1 MENQTRIAEGREPL
15 VEFRGV
21 SVRYGRKE
29 ALEDLTWSLEPGR
42 NWAVL
47 GANGSGKSTL
57 LKLIRGDIMP
67 FPGRGRWA
75 YWARGAAQ
83 RSPIGFRE
91 RTRLVS
97 SDLLDAYRRNGWN
110 LSCLEVV
117 LSGFEDTVY
126 LQDKPTPERIAA
138 AEEALERAGL
148 ARLSEAGM
156 ATLSQGQ
163 AKRVLLTRAL
173 MARPELLLLDE
184 LCEGLDSASRKALL
198 EQVQEEAEE
207 GVQVVQAVHRLEE
220 LIPATGSYLR
230 LEQGKVKAGGAVAGI
245 REQAPK
251 RVADGIQSGPAKPV
265 RAGSPSLGKDEL
277 FRLKGVDVFINNRP
291 ILKNLDWTV
300 CQGQHWA
307 VLGPN
312 GSGKSTLMRLLA
324 GDLRTALGG
333 VVVRFSDPK
342 LKNLWRLR
350 QRISL
355 VSAHYQA
362 AHRFPESVLRVVLGG
377 FLGGIGVS
385 FKPRPDQVDKALHWL
400 DHFGLGEKA
409 ERDITTLSYGQLR
422 RVLLAKALVIEP
434 EILLLDESTGGL
446 DSASR
451 KEFLGLI
458 ESQAA
463 QGRTLIQASHYPDEL
478 ASCLTHEACL
488 DRGRIVSAGP
498 IGRGSEENRPR

>member
-1 MENQTRIAEGREPL
+1 MSMENQTRIAEGREPL

-220 LIPATGSYLR
+220 LIRPPGPTSAWSRGRSRPGGLWPGSGNRLPKGSPTGS
-230 LEQGKVKAGGAVAGI
+230 
-245 REQAPK
+245 
-251 RVADGIQSGPAKPV
+251 
-265 RAGSPSLGKDEL
+265 
-277 FRLKGVDVFINNRP
+277 N
-291 ILKNLDWTV
+291 
-300 CQGQHWA
+300 
-307 VLGPN
+307 
-312 GSGKSTLMRLLA
+312 
-324 GDLRTALGG
+324 
-333 VVVRFSDPK
+333 
-342 LKNLWRLR
+342 
-350 QRISL
+350 
-355 VSAHYQA
+355 
-362 AHRFPESVLRVVLGG
+362 
-377 FLGGIGVS
+377 
-385 FKPRPDQVDKALHWL
+385 
-400 DHFGLGEKA
+400 
-409 ERDITTLSYGQLR
+409 
-422 RVLLAKALVIEP
+422 
-434 EILLLDESTGGL
+434 
-446 DSASR
+446 
-451 KEFLGLI
+451 
-458 ESQAA
+458 
-463 QGRTLIQASHYPDEL
+463 
-478 ASCLTHEACL
+478 
-488 DRGRIVSAGP
+488 RGRPSRS
-498 IGRGSEENRPR
+498 GREAPL